1 MSLKHEQYEALKRS
15 QELLYDMLDPK
26 KRPKKVSEIRER
38 VRRCLRHFPP
48 LDKNGEPLFSNL

>member
-15 QELLYDMLDPK
+15 QELLHDLLDPK
-26 KRPKKVSEIRER
+26 KRPKKVSELRER